1 MLFDHCAEC
10 QLCCRIDEG
19 FPPLEIT
26 LNKSEKQN
34 LGRLCITSTC
44 KHLSAQ
50 GCTLEDDKPFG
61 CQLYPLSYN
70 PKTQDFFFDAA
81 CPLMTVYR
89 QQLHDPNSEASHHLS
104 RMTAVIQQLSQDRFG
119 GGDSAVVFEES
130 ADGADYW
137 SVDSDQCD
145 RDFYFYEVV
154 WSQH

>member
-104 RMTAVIQQLSQDRFG
+104 RMTAVIQQLSQDEPAYLRRNFR
-119 GGDSAVVFEES
+119 
-130 ADGADYW
+130 
-137 SVDSDQCD
+137 VDSD
-145 RDFYFYEVV
+145 YFDIQPL
-154 WSQH
+154 QHAAAIKRAHT